1 MSLVRRR
8 KAAVAILIL
17 DLLGDDKGSERGK
30 TREWIKKQKQRGM
43 FITMKKLKMH
53 DTRGFKEM
61 MRMGPEQFDQIL
73 QAIEP
78 HIFKKCTKMDGLIGC
93 LTGFST
99 TSSSSAILSTNIKV
113 PRTPRIFFSF
123 PSSRAKTS

>member
-1 MSLVRRR
+1 M
-8 KAAVAILIL
+8 
-17 DLLGDDKGSERGK
+17 DKEA
-30 TREWIKKQKQRGM
+30 EERGM
-43 FITMKKLKMH
+43 FITMKELKMH

-113 PRTPRIFFSF
+113 PITPIIFQVFYIIFYNSF
-123 PSSRAKTS
+123 PSSRAKIS

>member
-17 DLLGDDKGSERGK
+17 HLLDDAKGSERRE
-30 TREWIKKQKQRGM
+30 TREWIKKRKERVM
-43 FITMKKLKMH
+43 FITMKKIKTH

-61 MRMGPEQFDQIL
+61 LRMGPVEFDQIL

-78 HIFKKCTKMDGLIGC
+78 HICTKWTKMAGDGLIQIVSSDFQQLRLSPPSC
-93 LTGFST
+93 LS
-99 TSSSSAILSTNIKV
+99 ILNHVNS
-113 PRTPRIFFSF
+113 
-123 PSSRAKTS
+123 

>member
-17 DLLGDDKGSERGK
+17 DLLDDEKSSKRGK
-30 TREWIKKQKQRGM
+30 TREWIKKRKERRM
-43 FITMKKLKMH
+43 FISPKELKMH

-61 MRMGPEQFDQIL
+61 MWMGSEQFDQIL

-78 HIFKKCTKMDGLIGC
+78 HICKKCTKMGGDGLIGC
-93 LTGFST
+93 L
-99 TSSSSAILSTNIKV
+99 
-113 PRTPRIFFSF
+113 IFNNFV
-123 PSSRAKTS
+123 